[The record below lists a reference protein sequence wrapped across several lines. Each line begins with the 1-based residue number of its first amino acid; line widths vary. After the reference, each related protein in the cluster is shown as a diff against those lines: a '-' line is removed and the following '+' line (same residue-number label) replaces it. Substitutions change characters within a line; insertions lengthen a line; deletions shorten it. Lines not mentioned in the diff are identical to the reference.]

1 MNFNIFNESEIRA
14 ILSNFTSSIDKGYPE
29 LVTPLTYYTRVD
41 GERILAYS
49 SFSDMGN
56 FYFVGNTYVMPES
69 RGNGVY
75 TSLLTNRN
83 NHLSDKPKIT
93 LVNPIEGTDISQL
106 LYQVAKQ
113 GGKVVNN
120 YEEVADIMSED
131 IYTSLSKL
139 PMYIYR

>member
-1 MNFNIFNESEIRA
+1 MKFNILNEQEIRN
-14 ILSNFTSSIDKGYPE
+14 ILLDFKSSIDKGYPE
-29 LVTPLTYYTRVD
+29 LVTPLAYYTRVD

-69 RGNGVY
+69 RGKGVY
-75 TSLLTNRN
+75 TSLLTNR
-83 NHLSDKPKIT
+83 I
-93 LVNPIEGTDISQL
+93 
-106 LYQVAKQ
+106 YQVAKQ
-113 GGKVVNN
+113 GGKVVNS

>member
-1 MNFNIFNESEIRA
+1 M
-14 ILSNFTSSIDKGYPE
+14 
-29 LVTPLTYYTRVD
+29 YT
-41 GERILAYS
+41 
-49 SFSDMGN
+49 N
-56 FYFVGNTYVMPES
+56 
-69 RGNGVY
+69 
-75 TSLLTNRN
+75 LLTNRN
-83 NHLSDKPKIT
+83 NHLKDKPKIT

-113 GGKVVNN
+113 GGKVVNS